1 MRNVI
6 NGRYRYHLISQ
17 SNSAQTNGKN
27 LKSIFHFSFLF
38 KKYLIFGISRNFFL
52 KVNILKA
59 DVMVDDYN
67 PCTWETEA
75 EVVQCQVYPKLHSH
89 IPSQKRIKTLT
100 FLLLRLKFLP
110 LLA

>member
-38 KKYLIFGISRNFFL
+38 KIFIYLSVVHRISLAGKTKQEGSGYYERMLSQGFFVFCLLFLFLFYMSHTIF
-52 KVNILKA
+52 
-59 DVMVDDYN
+59 Y
-67 PCTWETEA
+67 
-75 EVVQCQVYPKLHSH
+75 
-89 IPSQKRIKTLT
+89 
-100 FLLLRLKFLP
+100 
-110 LLA
+110 

>member
-1 MRNVI
+1 M
-6 NGRYRYHLISQ
+6 YKCTHKHMHP
-17 SNSAQTNGKN
+17 QTTCFIDTYSYNHSSFK
-27 LKSIFHFSFLF
+27 IHESFLF

-67 PCTWETEA
+67 PSTWETEA